1 MKNKYIKRKIKK
13 KNEKKKTKKNTRH
26 FELHS
31 GKGDG
36 RTSGNFAVEN
46 GNCSVGLKESMSNE
60 LRCKL
65 SW

>member
-1 MKNKYIKRKIKK
+1 MKLKKKYIKRKIKK
-13 KNEKKKTKKNTRH
+13 KNEKKKKKNTRH

-46 GNCSVGLKESMSNE
+46 GNCSVGLKNFMSNE
-60 LRCKL
+60 L
-65 SW
+65 